1 MSFTRNVIVIQQS
14 QEMLEVL
21 QKHRYKVLEAS
32 DCIDG
37 IRKIIRFR
45 PNLVVAEISM
55 PALNGFSMAK
65 ILSKLEIDIPII
77 LTSFIEKHQKQA
89 ATHHNVVGFMVN
101 PSPQTGFD
109 KKAFVAQ
116 IDTIFR
122 ELKGR
127 ERGSSEHVYRFR
139 QHEWANL
146 IGLSVKK
153 RVLLVEDDEV
163 FRTLTLTKLDAVNR
177 FNLFTSNDGIEG
189 VFKALLVEPDLIL
202 TDIMMPN
209 LDGMAMS
216 QLFYI
221 LNKPFPIVFL
231 SAKDDAETQKKVQ
244 KAVGILGFMN
254 KSLIKNTD
262 EFLKQI
268 DTYLDQAAKM
278 AQSRKKVY
286 QEATA
291 DNMKDIEE
299 GKSEFL

>member
-1 MSFTRNVIVIQQS
+1 MSYTRNVIVIQQS

-21 QKHRYKVLEAS
+21 HNHRYKVMEAT

-37 IRKIIRFR
+37 IREIIRYR
-45 PNLVVAEISM
+45 PDLVVAEISM
-55 PALNGFSMAK
+55 KALNGFSMAK
-65 ILSKLEIDIPII
+65 ILFKLQIDIPII

-89 ATHHNVVGFMVN
+89 ATHENVVGFMVN

-109 KKAFVAQ
+109 KKAFVARFEK
-116 IDTIFR
+116 IFHQ
-122 ELKGR
+122 LKTR
-127 ERGSSEHVYRFR
+127 KRASSEHAYKFR

-153 RVLLVEDDEV
+153 RVLLVEDDDI
-163 FRTLTLTKLDAVNR
+163 FRTLTLTKMDAVNR
-177 FNLFTSNDGIEG
+177 YNLFTSSDGVEG

-231 SAKDDAETQKKVQ
+231 SAKDDEATQQKVQ

-254 KSLIKNTD
+254 KSLIKDTD
-262 EFLKQI
+262 QFLKQI
-268 DTYLDQAAKM
+268 DTYLNQAAKM
-278 AQSRKKVY
+278 AQARKKEY

-291 DNMKDIEE
+291 DNLKDLEE